1 MPIKKY
7 LLTGLLVWLP
17 LAITLWVLLW
27 LVGLLDAIFGG
38 FLTGLGA
45 VTPQST
51 AEVIEQMRHIPGLG
65 VLLVFSALLITGA
78 LVSNVAGRWW
88 LKQWDRLFTHIPV
101 FKSIYNSVKKV
112 SDTLFSSNGNAF
124 RTAVLIQW
132 PRADVWTIGF
142 VTGAPGGGNRIRIR
156 GISSILGSAQPLY
169 VIDGVIVSDV
179 SIGSGTNKVTRAA
192 GTGISVG
199 NQENPVNRIADLN
212 PNDIENVDILKGS
225 AAAAIYGSKASGGVI
240 IITTKR
246 GRAGKPKFSL
256 RLGGGTSELAY
267 RNGSRK
273 FTSLAD
279 AVTVFGAGITPFY
292 DANRVLDYETLAYGN
307 RPMNSDV
314 SLNVSG
320 GSEDTKYFMSI
331 SRRNEDGIVANTFA
345 RKTSAR
351 INLDQRISKR
361 LNLQVGNEILNNA
374 NDRGLFGND
383 NAGNSIAYSL
393 TKIPSF
399 LDLRR
404 NADGTWPVNQFYP
417 SNPLQTIDQFKNGEN
432 VWRNITTSRLTAD
445 LLASDKNTLQ
455 FIAYGGV
462 DLLNQSN
469 LIYSPPTLQYEPV
482 DGLPGTSANSKTTN
496 IQRNLNL
503 NLVHGWTP
511 QSSLKITSQ
520 LGTQFEER
528 DLNQTR
534 ASAQNLLGGLEVV
547 TSGTVRDV
555 DESRL
560 RVEDFGVFAQTEM
573 LFRDK
578 LLFTAGARADRSS
591 NNGDVKKFFLFPKA
605 ATSYRFTDLAPGLVD
620 EAKIRLAYGE
630 TGNQPLY
637 GQKFTNLDLSS
648 VGGLG
653 AFRVGSVRASS
664 DLRPERQRELEA
676 GLDLNVFRNRG
687 TFAVTGFRRNI
698 SDLLITRT
706 LAPTT
711 GFSSETSNGAE
722 MQVTGAEVSIN
733 AFPIQTPTW
742 GWNARLN
749 WGTSRSKVTSLPVP
763 AFLLGTLQTGAVR
776 IEQGKSA
783 TQLFGNDTLPQAG
796 GRVVVPV
803 LMGDGNPLWSAGLS
817 NEVRFKSLS
826 LYALLDQQ
834 KGGMLANGTWRHYDL
849 GQNSR
854 DYDDIDP
861 ADTNKIYAL
870 ARFYDP
876 LTPRTMK
883 LKDGFNIPV
892 EIKQELV
899 IDKVYFPDLPYHI
912 KRRLTYDPQTRELT
926 FAGVLDTSAE
936 FGGADNP
943 LLLPNVMSP
952 REFDRIKSQFPATS
966 GAKPLSELPGTLN
979 HSIVSG
985 YFTRGKKTWDRW
997 GI

>member
-1 MPIKKY
+1 M
-7 LLTGLLVWLP
+7 TGVFARRGLLAAALALLAAP
-17 LAITLWVLLW
+17 LAAQTRTISGKVLEAGSRAPIAAAQLQ
-27 LVGLLDAIFGG
+27 V
-38 FLTGLGA
+38 TGTALGA
-45 VTPQST
+45 LTRDDGSFTLVNVPARDVILMVRRLGYPMTRITVEASRNSIEIVLKKDVLNLDQVVVTGQ
-51 AEVIEQMRHIPGLG
+51 A
-65 VLLVFSALLITGA
+65 TGISRRNLA
-78 LVSNVAGRWW
+78 NDVASVSGADVN
-88 LKQWDRLFTHIPV
+88 
-101 FKSIYNSVKKV
+101 KV
-112 SDTLFSSNGNAF
+112 SSQSIENAF
-124 RTAVLIQW
+124 QGKIAGAQISQS
-132 PRADVWTIGF
+132 
-142 VTGAPGGGNRIRIR
+142 TGAPGGGNRIRIR

-199 NQENPVNRIADLN
+199 TQENPVNRIADLN

-240 IITTKR
+240 MITTKR

-256 RLGGGTSELAY
+256 RLGGGTSDLAY
-267 RNGSRK
+267 RNGSRQ
-273 FTSLAD
+273 FTSVAD
-279 AVTVFGAGITPFY
+279 AVTAFGAGITPFY
-292 DANRVLDYETLAYGN
+292 DANRALDYESLAYGN
-307 RPMNSDV
+307 TPMNSDV

-320 GSEDTKYFMSI
+320 GSEDTKYFLSI
-331 SRRNEDGIVANTFA
+331 SRRNEEGIVENTFA
-345 RKTSAR
+345 RKTTAR

-383 NAGNSIAYSL
+383 NAGNSIAYAL

-404 NADGTWPVNQFYP
+404 RSDGTWPVNQFYP

-445 LLASDKNTLQ
+445 VLTSEKNTLQ
-455 FIAYGGV
+455 FIAFGGV

-482 DGLPGTSANSKTTN
+482 DGLPGTSGNSKTTN
-496 IQRNLNL
+496 LQSNLNL
-503 NLVHGWTP
+503 NVVHGWTP
-511 QSSLKITSQ
+511 RSSLKITSQ
-520 LGTQFEER
+520 LGTQFEQR
-528 DLNQTR
+528 SLNQTR
-534 ASAQNLLGGLEVV
+534 TSAQNLLGGLEVV

-555 DESRL
+555 DETRL
-560 RVEDFGVFAQTEM
+560 RVEDFGVFGQTEM
-573 LFRDK
+573 LWRDK
-578 LLFTAGARADRSS
+578 LLFTAGARVDRSS
-591 NNGDVKKFFLFPKA
+591 NNGDVKAFYLFPKA

-620 EAKIRLAYGE
+620 EAKIRVAYGE

-648 VGGLG
+648 VGGVG
-653 AFRVGSVRASS
+653 AFRVGNVRASS

-706 LAPTT
+706 LAPTA

-749 WGTSRSKVTSLPVP
+749 WGTNRSKVTKLPVAP
-763 AFLLGTLQTGAVR
+763 FLLGTLQTGAVR

-783 TQLFGNDTLPQAG
+783 TQLFGNDTLPQSG

-854 DYDDIDP
+854 DYDELDAFGRKTGDVRRTTYLQVTRTFYQDASYVKLREVTFTWDIP
-861 ADTNKIYAL
+861 QKWV
-870 ARFYDP
+870 AR
-876 LTPRTMK
+876 TW
-883 LKDGFNIPV
+883 
-892 EIKQELV
+892 
-899 IDKVYFPDLPYHI
+899 
-912 KRRLTYDPQTRELT
+912 
-926 FAGVLDTSAE
+926 S
-936 FGGADNP
+936 GA
-943 LLLPNVMSP
+943 
-952 REFDRIKSQFPATS
+952 S
-966 GAKPLSELPGTLN
+966 GAKLSLSGRNLYWWTKFRGGDPEAQNFGAGNVPDAIQRNRELAAYPASRSYWLN
-979 HSIVSG
+979 FSLD
-985 YFTRGKKTWDRW
+985 F
-997 GI
+997 

>member
-1 MPIKKY
+1 M
-7 LLTGLLVWLP
+7 TGVFARGGLLAAALALLAAP
-17 LAITLWVLLW
+17 LAAQTRTISGKVLEEGSRAPIAAAQLQ
-27 LVGLLDAIFGG
+27 V
-38 FLTGLGA
+38 TGTALGA
-45 VTPQST
+45 LSRDDGSFTLVNVPAREVVLMVRRLGYPMTRITVGVSQSSLEIVLKKDVLNLDQVVVTGQ
-51 AEVIEQMRHIPGLG
+51 A
-65 VLLVFSALLITGA
+65 TGISRRNLA
-78 LVSNVAGRWW
+78 NDVATVSGADVN
-88 LKQWDRLFTHIPV
+88 
-101 FKSIYNSVKKV
+101 KV
-112 SDTLFSSNGNAF
+112 SSQSIENAF
-124 RTAVLIQW
+124 QGKIAGAQISQS
-132 PRADVWTIGF
+132 
-142 VTGAPGGGNRIRIR
+142 TGAPGGGNRIRIR

-246 GRAGKPKFSL
+246 GQAGKPKFSL

-273 FTSLAD
+273 FNSVAD

-292 DANRVLDYETLAYGN
+292 DANRVLDYESLAYGN
-307 RPMNSDV
+307 TPMNSDV

-331 SRRNEDGIVANTFA
+331 SRRNEEGIVENTFA

-404 NADGTWPVNQFYP
+404 NADGSWPVNQFYP

-482 DGLPGTSANSKTTN
+482 DGLPGTSANSKSTN
-496 IQRNLNL
+496 IQRNMNL

-520 LGTQFEER
+520 LGTQFEQR
-528 DLNQTR
+528 SLNQTR

-560 RVEDFGVFAQTEM
+560 EVEDFGVFAFAACCATGTCDCGVTSCCS
-573 LFRDK
+573 RPVPAP
-578 LLFTAGARADRSS
+578 TA
-591 NNGDVKKFFLFPKA
+591 A
-605 ATSYRFTDLAPGLVD
+605 ATTVMSRNSTSSRRPPRRTASPISLPAWWMKRRSASRT
-620 EAKIRLAYGE
+620 AK
-630 TGNQPLY
+630 
-637 GQKFTNLDLSS
+637 
-648 VGGLG
+648 
-653 AFRVGSVRASS
+653 RA
-664 DLRPERQRELEA
+664 
-676 GLDLNVFRNRG
+676 
-687 TFAVTGFRRNI
+687 
-698 SDLLITRT
+698 
-706 LAPTT
+706 
-711 GFSSETSNGAE
+711 
-722 MQVTGAEVSIN
+722 
-733 AFPIQTPTW
+733 
-742 GWNARLN
+742 
-749 WGTSRSKVTSLPVP
+749 TSRSTGRTSC
-763 AFLLGTLQTGAVR
+763 
-776 IEQGKSA
+776 
-783 TQLFGNDTLPQAG
+783 
-796 GRVVVPV
+796 
-803 LMGDGNPLWSAGLS
+803 
-817 NEVRFKSLS
+817 
-826 LYALLDQQ
+826 
-834 KGGMLANGTWRHYDL
+834 
-849 GQNSR
+849 
-854 DYDDIDP
+854 
-861 ADTNKIYAL
+861 
-870 ARFYDP
+870 
-876 LTPRTMK
+876 
-883 LKDGFNIPV
+883 
-892 EIKQELV
+892 
-899 IDKVYFPDLPYHI
+899 
-912 KRRLTYDPQTRELT
+912 
-926 FAGVLDTSAE
+926 
-936 FGGADNP
+936 
-943 LLLPNVMSP
+943 
-952 REFDRIKSQFPATS
+952 
-966 GAKPLSELPGTLN
+966 
-979 HSIVSG
+979 
-985 YFTRGKKTWDRW
+985 
-997 GI
+997 

>member
-1 MPIKKY
+1 MTAVFARRALLAAALALCAAPLAAQTRTISGKVLEEGSRAPIVEAQ
-7 LLTGLLVWLP
+7 LQVIGTAIGARTRDDGSFTLVNVPAGDVTLLVRRLGYP
-17 LAITLWVLLW
+17 MTRVPVGASRNSIEIVLGKDALNLDQVVVTGQATGISRRNLANDVATV
-27 LVGLLDAIFGG
+27 
-38 FLTGLGA
+38 TG
-45 VTPQST
+45 
-51 AEVIEQMRHIPGLG
+51 AEVNKVSAQSIENAFQGK
-65 VLLVFSALLITGA
+65 
-78 LVSNVAGRWW
+78 VAGA
-88 LKQWDRLFTHIPV
+88 QI
-101 FKSIYNSVKKV
+101 SQS
-112 SDTLFSSNGNAF
+112 
-124 RTAVLIQW
+124 
-132 PRADVWTIGF
+132 
-142 VTGAPGGGNRIRIR
+142 TGAPGGGNRIRIR

-246 GRAGKPKFSL
+246 GRAGKPAFSL
-256 RLGGGTSELAY
+256 RMGGGTSELAY

-273 FTSLAD
+273 FNSLAD

-292 DANRVLDYETLAYGN
+292 DANRALDYESLAYGHT
-307 RPMNSDV
+307 PMNSDV

-320 GSEDTKYFMSI
+320 GSEDTKYFLSL
-331 SRRNEDGIVANTFA
+331 SRRNEEGIVQNTFA

-351 INLDQRISKR
+351 INVDQRVAKW

-374 NDRGLFGND
+374 SDRGLFGND
-383 NAGNSIAYSL
+383 NAGNSIAYTL

-445 LLASDKNTLQ
+445 ILTSQKNTLQ

-469 LIYSPPTLQYEPV
+469 LIFSPPTLQFEPV

-511 QSSLKITSQ
+511 RSSLTVTSQ

-555 DESRL
+555 DETRL
-560 RVEDFGVFAQTEM
+560 RVKDFGVFAQTEM
-573 LFRDK
+573 LWREK
-578 LLFTAGARADRSS
+578 LLFTVGARADRSS
-591 NNGDVKKFFLFPKA
+591 NNGDVKKFYIFPKA
-605 ATSYRFTDLAPGLVD
+605 ATSYRFPELLPGLVD
-620 EAKIRLAYGE
+620 EAKIRVAYGE

-653 AFRVGSVRASS
+653 AFRVGTVRAAA
-664 DLRPERQRELEA
+664 DLRPERQREIEA
-676 GLDLNVFRNRG
+676 GLDLNVLRNRG

-711 GFSSETSNGAE
+711 GFNSETSNGAE

-733 AFPIQTPTW
+733 AFPVQTPSW
-742 GWNARLN
+742 SWNTRLN
-749 WGTSRSKVTSLPVP
+749 WGTSRSKVTKLPVP
-763 AFLLGTLQTGAVR
+763 SFLLGTLQTGAVR

-783 TQLFGNDTLPQAG
+783 TQLFGNDTLPQSG

-803 LMGDGNPLWSAGLS
+803 LMGDGNPLWTAGLS
-817 NEVRFKSLS
+817 NDVRFKSVS

-854 DYDDIDP
+854 DYDELDASNRKLGEVRRTSYLQVTRIFYQDASYVKLREVTLAWDIP
-861 ADTNKIYAL
+861 QRWVT
-870 ARFYDP
+870 
-876 LTPRTMK
+876 RTW
-883 LKDGFNIPV
+883 
-892 EIKQELV
+892 
-899 IDKVYFPDLPYHI
+899 
-912 KRRLTYDPQTRELT
+912 
-926 FAGVLDTSAE
+926 AGA
-936 FGGADNP
+936 
-943 LLLPNVMSP
+943 
-952 REFDRIKSQFPATS
+952 S
-966 GAKPLSELPGTLN
+966 GAKLSLSGRNLYWWTKFRGGDPEAQNFGAGGVPDAIQRNRELAAYPASRSYWLN
-979 HSIVSG
+979 FSLN
-985 YFTRGKKTWDRW
+985 F
-997 GI
+997 

>member
-1 MPIKKY
+1 M
-7 LLTGLLVWLP
+7 TGAFARAGLLAAAHVLLAAP
-17 LAITLWVLLW
+17 LAAQTRTISGKVLEQGSRAPITAAQLQVTGTALSALSRDDGSFTLVNVPARDVILVVRRLGYPLTRLTVDASRTSIEIVLKKDVLN
-27 LVGLLDAIFGG
+27 LDQVVV
-38 FLTGLGA
+38 TGQATGISRRNLANDVATVSG
-45 VTPQST
+45 
-51 AEVIEQMRHIPGLG
+51 AEV
-65 VLLVFSALLITGA
+65 
-78 LVSNVAGRWW
+78 N
-88 LKQWDRLFTHIPV
+88 
-101 FKSIYNSVKKV
+101 KV
-112 SDTLFSSNGNAF
+112 SSQSIENAF
-124 RTAVLIQW
+124 QGKIAGAQISQS
-132 PRADVWTIGF
+132 
-142 VTGAPGGGNRIRIR
+142 TGAPGGGNRIRIR

-169 VIDGVIVSDV
+169 VIDGVIVSDA

-225 AAAAIYGSKASGGVI
+225 AAASIYGSKASGGVI

-256 RLGGGTSELAY
+256 RMGGGTSDLAY
-267 RNGSRK
+267 RNGSRT
-273 FTSLAD
+273 FTSVAD

-292 DANRVLDYETLAYGN
+292 DANRVLDYESLAYGN
-307 RPMNSDV
+307 RPVNSDV

-320 GSEDTKYFMSI
+320 GSDDTKYFLSI
-331 SRRNEDGIVANTFA
+331 SRRNEEGIVENTFA

-404 NADGTWPVNQFYP
+404 NADGTWPINQFYP

-445 LLASDKNTLQ
+445 VLTGEKNTLQ

-482 DGLPGTSANSKTTN
+482 DGLPGTSGNSKTTN

-503 NLVHGWTP
+503 NIVHDWTP
-511 QSSLKITSQ
+511 QSSFKITSQ
-520 LGTQFEER
+520 LGTQFEQR

-560 RVEDFGVFAQTEM
+560 RVEDFGIFAQTEM
-573 LFRDK
+573 LWRDK

-591 NNGDVKKFFLFPKA
+591 NNGDVAKFYLFPKA
-605 ATSYRFTDLAPGLVD
+605 ATSYRFIDLAPGLVD
-620 EAKIRLAYGE
+620 EAKIRVAYGE

-653 AFRVGSVRASS
+653 AFRVGSVRASA

-676 GLDLNVFRNRG
+676 GIDLNVFRNRG

-706 LAPTT
+706 LAPTS
-711 GFSSETSNGAE
+711 GFNSETSNGAS

-783 TQLFGNDTLPQAG
+783 TQLFGNDTLPQSG
-796 GRVVVPV
+796 GRIVVPV

-817 NEVRFKSLS
+817 NEVRFKSVS

-834 KGGMLANGTWRHYDL
+834 KGGRLANGTWRHYDL

-861 ADTNKIYAL
+861 ASGRKLGDVRRTSYLQVTRIFYQDASYIKLREVTLTWDIPQKWV
-870 ARFYDP
+870 AR
-876 LTPRTMK
+876 TW
-883 LKDGFNIPV
+883 
-892 EIKQELV
+892 
-899 IDKVYFPDLPYHI
+899 
-912 KRRLTYDPQTRELT
+912 
-926 FAGVLDTSAE
+926 S
-936 FGGADNP
+936 GA
-943 LLLPNVMSP
+943 
-952 REFDRIKSQFPATS
+952 S
-966 GAKPLSELPGTLN
+966 GAKLSLSGRNLYWWTKFRGGDPEAQNFGAGGVPDAIQRNRELAAYPASRSYWLN
-979 HSIVSG
+979 FSLD
-985 YFTRGKKTWDRW
+985 F
-997 GI
+997 

>member
-1 MPIKKY
+1 M
-7 LLTGLLVWLP
+7 TGVFARRGLLAAALALLADP
-17 LAITLWVLLW
+17 LAAQTRTISGKVLEAGSRAPIAAAQLQ
-27 LVGLLDAIFGG
+27 VIGTA
-38 FLTGLGA
+38 LGA
-45 VTPQST
+45 LTRDDGSFTLVNVPARDVILMVRRLGYPMTRITVEASRNSIEIVLKKDVLNLDQVVVTGQ
-51 AEVIEQMRHIPGLG
+51 A
-65 VLLVFSALLITGA
+65 TGISRRNLA
-78 LVSNVAGRWW
+78 NDVASVSGADVN
-88 LKQWDRLFTHIPV
+88 
-101 FKSIYNSVKKV
+101 KV
-112 SDTLFSSNGNAF
+112 SSQSIENAF
-124 RTAVLIQW
+124 QGKIAGAQISQS
-132 PRADVWTIGF
+132 
-142 VTGAPGGGNRIRIR
+142 TGAPGGGNRIRIR

-199 NQENPVNRIADLN
+199 TQENPVNRIADLN

-240 IITTKR
+240 MITTKR

-256 RLGGGTSELAY
+256 RLGGGTSDLAY
-267 RNGSRK
+267 RNGSRQ
-273 FTSLAD
+273 FTSVAD
-279 AVTVFGAGITPFY
+279 AVTAFGAGITPFY
-292 DANRVLDYETLAYGN
+292 DANRALDYESLAYGN
-307 RPMNSDV
+307 TPMNSDV

-320 GSEDTKYFMSI
+320 GSEDTKYFLSV
-331 SRRNEDGIVANTFA
+331 SRRNEEGIVDNTFA
-345 RKTSAR
+345 RKTTAR
-351 INLDQRISKR
+351 INLDQRISRR

-383 NAGNSIAYSL
+383 NAGNSIAYAL

-404 NADGTWPVNQFYP
+404 RSDGTWPVNQFYP

-445 LLASDKNTLQ
+445 VLTSEKNTLQ
-455 FIAYGGV
+455 FIAFGGV

-482 DGLPGTSANSKTTN
+482 DGLPGTSGNSKTTN
-496 IQRNLNL
+496 LQSNLNL
-503 NLVHGWTP
+503 NVVHGWTP
-511 QSSLKITSQ
+511 RSSLKITSQ
-520 LGTQFEER
+520 LGTQFEQR
-528 DLNQTR
+528 SLNQTR
-534 ASAQNLLGGLEVV
+534 TSAQNLLGGLEVV

-555 DESRL
+555 DETRL
-560 RVEDFGVFAQTEM
+560 RVEDFGVFGQTEM
-573 LFRDK
+573 LWRDK
-578 LLFTAGARADRSS
+578 LLFTAGARVDRSS
-591 NNGDVKKFFLFPKA
+591 NNGDVKAFYLFPKA

-620 EAKIRLAYGE
+620 EAKIRVAYGE

-648 VGGLG
+648 VGGVG

-687 TFAVTGFRRNI
+687 TFAITGFRRNI

-706 LAPTT
+706 LAPTS
-711 GFSSETSNGAE
+711 GFNSETSNGAE

-749 WGTSRSKVTSLPVP
+749 WGTNRSKVTKLPVAP
-763 AFLLGTLQTGAVR
+763 FLLGTLQTGAVR

-783 TQLFGNDTLPQAG
+783 TQLFGNDTLPQSG

-854 DYDDIDP
+854 DYDELDAFGRKTGDVRRTTYLQVTRTFYQDASYVKLREVTFTWDIP
-861 ADTNKIYAL
+861 QKWV
-870 ARFYDP
+870 AR
-876 LTPRTMK
+876 TW
-883 LKDGFNIPV
+883 
-892 EIKQELV
+892 
-899 IDKVYFPDLPYHI
+899 
-912 KRRLTYDPQTRELT
+912 
-926 FAGVLDTSAE
+926 S
-936 FGGADNP
+936 GA
-943 LLLPNVMSP
+943 
-952 REFDRIKSQFPATS
+952 S
-966 GAKPLSELPGTLN
+966 GAKLALSGRNLYWWTKFRGGDPEAQNFGAGNVPDAIQRNRELAAYPASRSYWLN
-979 HSIVSG
+979 FSLD
-985 YFTRGKKTWDRW
+985 F
-997 GI
+997 

>member
-1 MPIKKY
+1 M
-7 LLTGLLVWLP
+7 TGVFARRGLLAAALALLADP
-17 LAITLWVLLW
+17 LAAQTRTISGKVLEAGSRAPIAAAQLQ
-27 LVGLLDAIFGG
+27 VIGTA
-38 FLTGLGA
+38 LGA
-45 VTPQST
+45 LTRDDGSFTLVNVPARDVILMVRRLGYPMTRITVEASRNSIEIVLKKDVLNLDQVVVTGQ
-51 AEVIEQMRHIPGLG
+51 A
-65 VLLVFSALLITGA
+65 TGISRRNLA
-78 LVSNVAGRWW
+78 NDVASVSGADVN
-88 LKQWDRLFTHIPV
+88 
-101 FKSIYNSVKKV
+101 KV
-112 SDTLFSSNGNAF
+112 SSQSIENAF
-124 RTAVLIQW
+124 QGKIAGAQISQS
-132 PRADVWTIGF
+132 
-142 VTGAPGGGNRIRIR
+142 TGAPGGGNRIRIR

-199 NQENPVNRIADLN
+199 TQENPVNRIADLN

-240 IITTKR
+240 MITTKR

-256 RLGGGTSELAY
+256 RLGGGTSDLAY
-267 RNGSRK
+267 RNGSRQ
-273 FTSLAD
+273 FTSVAD
-279 AVTVFGAGITPFY
+279 AVTAFGAGITPFY
-292 DANRVLDYETLAYGN
+292 DANRALDYESLAYGN
-307 RPMNSDV
+307 TPMNSDV

-320 GSEDTKYFMSI
+320 GSEDTKYFLSV
-331 SRRNEDGIVANTFA
+331 SRRNEEGIVDNTFA
-345 RKTSAR
+345 RKTTAR
-351 INLDQRISKR
+351 INLDQRISRR

-383 NAGNSIAYSL
+383 NAGNSIAYAL

-404 NADGTWPVNQFYP
+404 RSDGTWPVNQFYP

-445 LLASDKNTLQ
+445 VLTSEKNTLQ
-455 FIAYGGV
+455 FIAFGGV

-482 DGLPGTSANSKTTN
+482 DGLPGTSGNSKTTN
-496 IQRNLNL
+496 LQSNLNL
-503 NLVHGWTP
+503 NVVHGWTP
-511 QSSLKITSQ
+511 RSSLKITSQ
-520 LGTQFEER
+520 LGTQFEQR
-528 DLNQTR
+528 SLNQTR
-534 ASAQNLLGGLEVV
+534 TSAQNLLGGLEVV

-555 DESRL
+555 DETRL
-560 RVEDFGVFAQTEM
+560 RVEDFGVFGQTEM
-573 LFRDK
+573 LWRDK
-578 LLFTAGARADRSS
+578 LLFTAGARVDRSS
-591 NNGDVKKFFLFPKA
+591 NNGDVKAFYLFPKA

-620 EAKIRLAYGE
+620 EAKIRVAYGE

-653 AFRVGSVRASS
+653 AFRVGNVRASS

-687 TFAVTGFRRNI
+687 TFAITGFRRNI

-706 LAPTT
+706 LAPTA
-711 GFSSETSNGAE
+711 GFSSETSNGPE

-749 WGTSRSKVTSLPVP
+749 WGTNRSKVTKLPVAP
-763 AFLLGTLQTGAVR
+763 FLLGTLQTGAVR

-783 TQLFGNDTLPQAG
+783 TQLFGNDTLPQSG

-854 DYDDIDP
+854 DYDELDAFGRKTGDVRRTTYLQVTRTFYQDASYVKLREVTFTWDIP
-861 ADTNKIYAL
+861 QKWV
-870 ARFYDP
+870 AR
-876 LTPRTMK
+876 TW
-883 LKDGFNIPV
+883 
-892 EIKQELV
+892 
-899 IDKVYFPDLPYHI
+899 
-912 KRRLTYDPQTRELT
+912 
-926 FAGVLDTSAE
+926 S
-936 FGGADNP
+936 GA
-943 LLLPNVMSP
+943 
-952 REFDRIKSQFPATS
+952 S
-966 GAKPLSELPGTLN
+966 GAKLALSGRNLYWWTKFRGGDPEAQNFGAGNVPDAIQRNRELAAYPASRSYWLN
-979 HSIVSG
+979 FSLD
-985 YFTRGKKTWDRW
+985 F
-997 GI
+997 